1 MKILASGS
9 WFWLL
14 SSRGYMRKSGI
25 LLHPTSLPGEY
36 GIGDLGSWAYRF
48 VDFLAESGQQLW
60 QILPLGPP
68 GFGFSPYQAY
78 SSIACNPM
86 LISPQT
92 LLDQGWLSPEDLAGI
107 TRFRRSTVD
116 FERVIP
122 YKSELIK
129 KAAAAFFRQDF
140 GPLRQEFLRFCEQ
153 EKLWL
158 KPFAEFAAL
167 KELNSQVVWTDWDPQ
182 KVVQAQDILDQQF
195 IQFEVLREWK
205 SLKKYC
211 NACGIEIIGDIPIF
225 VSHDSADVWAN
236 PELFDLD
243 EKGNPRTIAGVPP
256 DYFSE
261 TGQCWGNPLYRWDAM
276 ERTGYWWWIERIR
289 SMLSQVDIIRLDHF
303 RGFERYW
310 EIPAGNTTAV
320 KGQWVAGPGDRL
332 FEALQRALGEIP
344 FIAEDLGYITQEVHE
359 LRDRWKLPGMR
370 ILQFAFGDL
379 SPDNPH
385 KPYNYI
391 RNCIAYTGTHDND
404 TTAGWFSATGRV
416 PAPEE
421 IERALGYMSSDGKNA
436 VWDFIRTVLSSAAD
450 TVIIPMQ
457 DFLGLGSEARMN
469 LPATLGNNWRW
480 RMKED
485 QLKPDLS
492 SRLREMNRTYG
503 RLRP

>member
-1 MKILASGS
+1 
-9 WFWLL
+9 
-14 SSRGYMRKSGI
+14 MRKSGI

-36 GIGDLGSWAYRF
+36 GIGDLGAWAYSF
-48 VDFLAESGQQLW
+48 IDFLAESGQQLW

-86 LISPQT
+86 LISPQA
-92 LLDQGWLSPEDLAGI
+92 LVDQGWLSPEDLNGI
-107 TRFRRSTVD
+107 PRSQDSTVD
-116 FERVIP
+116 FETVIP
-122 YKSELIK
+122 AKSRLIR
-129 KAAAAFFRQDF
+129 KAATAFLGKDF
-140 GPLRQEFLRFCEQ
+140 GPLRREFLEFCEQ
-153 EKLWL
+153 EELWL

-167 KELNSQVVWTDWDPQ
+167 KEVNAQAAWTEWDPA
-182 KVVQAQDILDQQF
+182 KGCQAQDVLEQQF

-205 SLKKYC
+205 SLKRYC
-211 NACGIEIIGDIPIF
+211 SDRGIEIIGDIPIF

-261 TGQCWGNPLYRWDAM
+261 TGQCWGNPLYRWEEM

-303 RGFERYW
+303 RGFEMYW

-320 KGQWVAGPGDRL
+320 NGRWVEGPGDRF

-344 FIAEDLGYITQEVHE
+344 FIAEDLGYITSEVHD

-370 ILQFAFGDL
+370 VLQFAFGDE
-379 SPDNPH
+379 SPHNPH
-385 KPYNYI
+385 KPYNFI

-404 TTAGWFSATGRV
+404 TTAGWFSAAGRL
-416 PAPEE
+416 PAPHE
-421 IERALGYMSSDGKNA
+421 IDLALRYMGSDPGEA
-436 VWDFIRTVLSSAAD
+436 VWDFIRAVLASVAD
-450 TVIIPMQ
+450 TAIIPMQ
-457 DFLGLGSEARMN
+457 DILGLGSEARMN
-469 LPATLGNNWRW
+469 LPATTGNNWRW
-480 RMKED
+480 RMLEE
-485 QLKPDLS
+485 QMKPELS
-492 SRLREMNRTYG
+492 VRLREMNRLYG
-503 RLRP
+503 RLRQ